1 MSTPQAPAQRFVI
14 LAAIDESP
22 AADLVVARTAAL
34 ARNAAG
40 AEIHLVH
47 IPDRFTH
54 ARVSATTFNLDHASR
69 YLEGKAREAHDASK
83 VPVVGHLFE
92 SEPSS
97 AIVQLAASL
106 DADLVVV
113 GTNDASAAERWLL
126 GSVAQKVMQ
135 RAACPVLVV
144 RPKDHV
150 RSHAPEIEPPCP
162 DCIALQTSSRG
173 AKLWCAR
180 HSEHH
185 PRAHL
190 HYEVAAGFGGGSSLI
205 QS

>member
-1 MSTPQAPAQRFVI
+1 MPTATALTQRFVI

-22 AADLVVARTAAL
+22 AADLVIARTATF
-34 ARNAAG
+34 ARNVPG
-40 AEIHLVH
+40 AEIHLLHV
-47 IPDRFTH
+47 PDRFTH
-54 ARVSATTFNLDHASR
+54 APVTATTFDLDHASR
-69 YLEGKAREAHDASK
+69 YIEGRVREAHGASS

-92 SEPSS
+92 SEPAS
-97 AIVQLAASL
+97 AVVQLAASL

-113 GTNDASAAERWLL
+113 GTNDAPAVERWVL

-135 RAACPVLVV
+135 HAACPVLVV
-144 RPKDHV
+144 RAKDHV

-162 DCIALQTSSRG
+162 DCIALQTASRG

-180 HSEHH
+180 HGEHH

-190 HYEVAAGFGGGSSLI
+190 HYEIAEGFGAGSSLI